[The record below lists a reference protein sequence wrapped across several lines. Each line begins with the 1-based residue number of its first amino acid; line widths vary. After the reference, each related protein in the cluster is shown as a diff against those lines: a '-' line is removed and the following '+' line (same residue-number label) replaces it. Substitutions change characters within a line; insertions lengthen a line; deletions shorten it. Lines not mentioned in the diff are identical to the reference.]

1 MKFNLKFDRCIYCIW
16 RMKPYWEII
25 TLLHCMYLFFIRS
38 PEQKAPMSFPG
49 KKLSVVRCRRGY
61 RKLFKFSSSSPE
73 PLGQFQPDL
82 AQNILACSNEGPRCF
97 PRGDKYE
104 ISKIH

>member
-1 MKFNLKFDRCIYCIW
+1 MKT
-16 RMKPYWEII
+16 YWEII

-61 RKLFKFSSSSPE
+61 RKLFKQTWHKTSLLVQMKGPAV
-73 PLGQFQPDL
+73 FQEEI
-82 AQNILACSNEGPRCF
+82 NTKYRKYI
-97 PRGDKYE
+97 DKF
-104 ISKIH
+104 